1 MVRTATLPLTVVLA
15 LALGT
20 GAQAGSGGQ
29 WPFDPPFL
37 SHFSHRGRIGVQV
50 EGMTPEL
57 RGFFHAPE
65 DHGLLVARVEPDRPA
80 ARAGLRV
87 GDVILSADGEP
98 LHEPFDLVRKV
109 ATAPAEEVIEL
120 VILRKAKERTLRI
133 EPEGEP
139 SPWADPE
146 RFGTWFE
153 EKLSLGGPELRER
166 IEQLEKRL
174 DELERR
180 LEERDLESGETAR
193 ET

>member
-1 MVRTATLPLTVVLA
+1 MFPLTVVLA
-15 LALGT
+15 LSLGT
-20 GAQAGSGGQ
+20 GAQAGSGAH
-29 WPFDPPFL
+29 WPLDPLLL
-37 SHFSHRGRIGVQV
+37 SHFSHRGRIGVLV

-57 RGFFHAPE
+57 RGYFRAPE
-65 DHGLLVARVEPDRPA
+65 DRGLLVARVEPDRPA

-98 LHEPFDLVRKV
+98 LHEPFDLVRMV
-109 ATAPAEEVIEL
+109 AAAPAGKAIEF
-120 VILRKAKERTLRI
+120 VILRNAKERTLRI
-133 EPEGEP
+133 EPEGDP

-153 EKLSLGGPELRER
+153 EKLGLGGGELQER

-180 LEERDLESGETAR
+180 LEERDPEAGETAR